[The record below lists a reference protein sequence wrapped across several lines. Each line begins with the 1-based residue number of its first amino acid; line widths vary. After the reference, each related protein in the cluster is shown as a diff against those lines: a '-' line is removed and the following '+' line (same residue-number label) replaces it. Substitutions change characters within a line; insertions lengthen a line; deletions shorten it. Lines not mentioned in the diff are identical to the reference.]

1 MSIKASSKQEGDQY
15 VKNNITMYIIADSE
29 GFLVSS
35 ETEKVT
41 SALIIIIGF
50 SIINILSGTFKYN
63 LYR

>member
-1 MSIKASSKQEGDQY
+1 MSIKASSKQEGDQC
-15 VKNNITMYIIADSE
+15 VKNNITMYLTADSE
-29 GFLVSS
+29 GFLVSP

-41 SALIIIIGF
+41 SALIIIGF

>member
-15 VKNNITMYIIADSE
+15 VKNNITMYLTADSE
-29 GFLVSS
+29 GFLVSP

-50 SIINILSGTFKYN
+50 Q
-63 LYR
+63 